1 MDNSKIEITL
11 FSRFEIRMNGETILS
26 SLSNTRKT
34 KLFLSYLLLHK
45 QKAIPH
51 RELFE
56 LLWSGEDYSNPGTAL
71 RTLLYRYRAL
81 VDKTGVTQLH
91 NSIISRRGAY
101 QWNPELDVSID
112 IFDFDDY
119 SQIGLN
125 RTMSVQKRKDCLK
138 RAIDL
143 YTGPLLPDSGEE
155 HWVVPKA
162 VYYRDLYVQDVL
174 AYIAILKD
182 EEAYDEIVALS
193 RRALSLAGT
202 MDILLLEE
210 ELALSNGK
218 PDPKVQTRYDTMLSS
233 LVKMELVIED
243 VQKGMETE
251 DKENTAFVCE
261 YKVFRDIYHLQRR
274 LLARTGDTM
283 FLSMLSLER
292 ENGSDF
298 EPLHHEKIM
307 SSLLNVIRHVL
318 RCGDSICRY
327 SDNTFAIMFPADSF
341 ENAVKIMERVKQAFL
356 NATKEP
362 EAMAV
367 YRIRPLKNAKE

>member
-1 MDNSKIEITL
+1 MDSKIKITL
-11 FSRFEIRMNGETILS
+11 FSKFEIRMDEEPILV

-51 RELFE
+51 KDLFE

-81 VDKTGVTQLH
+81 VDKQGVDQLK

-101 QWNPELDVSID
+101 QWNQELDISID

-119 SQIGLN
+119 SKIGLN
-125 RTMSVQKRKDCLK
+125 SAMSEEKRKQCLK

-162 VYYRDLYVQDVL
+162 VYYRDLYVQDVI
-174 AYIAILKD
+174 AYIAILKK
-182 EEAYDEIVALS
+182 EGAYDEISALCKK
-193 RRALSLAGT
+193 AEVLAGNSDT
-202 MDILLLEE
+202 IELESQIAANGGKVDDALKLRY
-210 ELALSNGK
+210 ELSAEANK
-218 PDPKVQTRYDTMLSS
+218 
-233 LVKMELVIED
+233 KMELEIDE
-243 VQKGMETE
+243 VQRGMETE
-251 DKENTAFVCE
+251 DSENSAFVCD
-261 YKVFRDIYHLQRR
+261 YSVFKDIYHLQRR

-283 FLSMLSLER
+283 FLTLLSAKRLAEA
-292 ENGSDF
+292 DY
-298 EPLHHEKIM
+298 EPLKAEKVMNNLLDVMRHE
-307 SSLLNVIRHVL
+307 L

-327 SDNTFAIMFPADSF
+327 SDNTYAIMFPADSY
-341 ENAVKIMERVKQAFL
+341 ENAQKIMERVRRAFL
-356 NATKEP
+356 INTREKDL
-362 EAMAV
+362 MIN

>member
-1 MDNSKIEITL
+1 MDSKIEITL
-11 FSRFEIRMNGETILS
+11 FHHFEIKMDGKPILV

-45 QKAIPH
+45 TKAIPH

-81 VDKTGVTQLH
+81 VDKSGITQLR

-101 QWNPELDVSID
+101 QWNQELNVSID

-125 RTMSVQKRKDCLK
+125 KTMSVAKRKQCLK

-174 AYIAILKD
+174 AYISLLK
-182 EEAYDEIVALS
+182 EEEEYEEIAAVC
-193 RRALSLAGT
+193 RRALDLAGPSE
-202 MDILLLEE
+202 IISLEE
-210 ELALSNGK
+210 EIAVERGATSDELQL
-218 PDPKVQTRYDTMLSS
+218 RYENTLSS
-233 LVKMELVIED
+233 LLKMELVIVD
-243 VQKGMETE
+243 VQRSMETE
-251 DKENTAFVCE
+251 DREETAFVCE
-261 YKVFRDIYHLQRR
+261 YEVFRDIYHLQRR

-283 FLSMLSLER
+283 FLAMISMER
-292 ENGSDF
+292 KAADDY
-298 EPLHHEKIM
+298 EPLVHEKIM
-307 SSLLNVIRHVL
+307 ANLLETLRHAL

-327 SDNTFAIMFPADSF
+327 SDNTFAILFPADSF
-341 ENAVKIMERVKQAFL
+341 ENAIKTMERVKTAMIR
-356 NATKEP
+356 NCSDKEVLI
-362 EAMAV
+362 V

>member
-1 MDNSKIEITL
+1 MDSKIEITL
-11 FSRFEIRMNGETILS
+11 FSKFEIKMDGEPILV

-81 VDKTGVTQLH
+81 VDKNGVDQLK

-101 QWNPELDVSID
+101 QWNQELDISID

-119 SQIGLN
+119 SKIGLN
-125 RTMSVQKRKDCLK
+125 SAMSDDKRKQCLK

-155 HWVVPKA
+155 HWVVPKT
-162 VYYRDLYVQDVL
+162 VYYRDIYVQDVI
-174 AYIAILKD
+174 AYIGLLKKD
-182 EEAYDEIVALS
+182 GKYDEISKLCK
-193 RRALSLAGT
+193 RAESLAGVSDT
-202 MDILLLEE
+202 ISLEGE
-210 ELALSNGK
+210 IAANEGKCDDSFKLRYELTAEVNKQMGL
-218 PDPKVQTRYDTMLSS
+218 
-233 LVKMELVIED
+233 EIED
-243 VQKGMETE
+243 VQRGMETE
-251 DKENTAFVCE
+251 DSENSAFVCD
-261 YKVFRDIYHLQRR
+261 YNVFKDIYHLQRR

-283 FLSMLSLER
+283 FLTLLSAKRLSET
-292 ENGSDF
+292 EY
-298 EPLHHEKIM
+298 EPLKAEKVM
-307 SSLLNVIRHVL
+307 NNLLDVIRHEL

-327 SDNTFAIMFPADSF
+327 SDNTYVIMFPADSY
-341 ENAVKIMERVKQAFL
+341 ENAQKIMERVRRTFML
-356 NATKEP
+356 NTREKDL
-362 EAMAV
+362 MV
-367 YRIRPLKNAKE
+367 IYRIRPLKNAKE

>member
-1 MDNSKIEITL
+1 MDSKIEITL
-11 FSRFEIRMNGETILS
+11 FSKFEIKMNGEPILV

-81 VDKTGVTQLH
+81 IDKNGVDQLK

-101 QWNPELDVSID
+101 QWNQELDISID

-119 SQIGLN
+119 SKIGLN
-125 RTMSVQKRKDCLK
+125 TAMSDDKRKQCLK
-138 RAIDL
+138 RAIEL

-162 VYYRDLYVQDVL
+162 VYYRDIFVQDVI
-174 AYIAILKD
+174 AYISLLKK
-182 EEAYDEIVALS
+182 EGAYDEIIKLCKSAE
-193 RRALSLAGT
+193 ALAGVSDT
-202 MDILLLEE
+202 IALEGE
-210 ELALSNGK
+210 IAAKQGK
-218 PDPKVQTRYDTMLSS
+218 LDDSMKLRYS
-233 LVKMELVIED
+233 LTTEVNKMIETEIDD
-243 VQKGMETE
+243 VQRGMETE
-251 DKENTAFVCE
+251 DSENSAFVCD
-261 YKVFRDIYHLQRR
+261 YSVFKDIYHLQRR

-283 FLSMLSLER
+283 FLTLLSAKRLSEV
-292 ENGSDF
+292 EY
-298 EPLHHEKIM
+298 EPLKAEKVM
-307 SSLLNVIRHVL
+307 NNLLDVIRHEL

-327 SDNTFAIMFPADSF
+327 SDNTYVIMFPADSY
-341 ENAVKIMERVKQAFL
+341 ENAQKIMERVRKTFML
-356 NATKEP
+356 NTREKDL
-362 EAMAV
+362 MIV

>member
-1 MDNSKIEITL
+1 MDSRIEITL
-11 FSRFEIRMNGETILS
+11 FSKFEIKMNGEPILV
-26 SLSNTRKT
+26 SLANTRKT

-81 VDKTGVTQLH
+81 VDSTGIKQLS

-112 IFDFDDY
+112 IFDFDEY
-119 SQIGLN
+119 SRIGLN
-125 RTMSVQKRKDCLK
+125 KSMSVAKRKQCLK

-162 VYYRDLYVQDVL
+162 VYYRDLYLHDVM
-174 AYIAILKD
+174 AYVEILK
-182 EEAYDEIVALS
+182 EEKDYDEIRSICHNALALAGPS
-193 RRALSLAGT
+193 ALISMEEEAAIAKGKVSQELSL
-202 MDILLLEE
+202 
-210 ELALSNGK
+210 
-218 PDPKVQTRYDTMLSS
+218 RYENTIVS
-233 LVKMELVIED
+233 LQKIEGLISD
-243 VQKGMETE
+243 VQKDMETE
-251 DKENTAFVCE
+251 DREDTAFVCE
-261 YKVFRDIYHLQRR
+261 YEVFRDIYHLQRR

-283 FLSMLSLER
+283 FLSMLSMER
-292 ENGSDF
+292 KAKEEF
-298 EPLHHEKIM
+298 EPLVHEKVM
-307 SSLLNVIRHVL
+307 SSLLDILRHEL

-327 SDNTFAIMFPADSF
+327 SDNIYAILFPADSF
-341 ENAVKIMERVKQAFL
+341 ENAVKIMERVKQSVSR
-356 NATKEP
+356 NISEKEV
-362 EAMAV
+362 MTV

>member
-1 MDNSKIEITL
+1 MDSKIKITL
-11 FSRFEIRMNGETILS
+11 FSKFEIKMDEEPILV

-51 RELFE
+51 KDLFE

-81 VDKTGVTQLH
+81 VDKQGVDQLK

-101 QWNPELDVSID
+101 QWNQELDISID

-119 SQIGLN
+119 SKIGLN
-125 RTMSVQKRKDCLK
+125 SAMSEEKRKQCLR

-162 VYYRDLYVQDVL
+162 VYYRDLYVQDVI
-174 AYIAILKD
+174 AYIAILKK
-182 EEAYDEIVALS
+182 EGAYDEISALCKK
-193 RRALSLAGT
+193 AEALAGSSDT
-202 MDILLLEE
+202 IELESRIAANGGKVDD
-210 ELALSNGK
+210 ELKLRYELSAEANK
-218 PDPKVQTRYDTMLSS
+218 
-233 LVKMELVIED
+233 KMELEIDE
-243 VQKGMETE
+243 VQRGMETE
-251 DKENTAFVCE
+251 DSENSAFVCD
-261 YKVFRDIYHLQRR
+261 YSVFKDIYHLQRR

-283 FLSMLSLER
+283 FLTLLSAKRLAET
-292 ENGSDF
+292 DY
-298 EPLHHEKIM
+298 EPLKAEKVMNNLLDVMRHE
-307 SSLLNVIRHVL
+307 L

-327 SDNTFAIMFPADSF
+327 SDNTYAIMFPADSY
-341 ENAVKIMERVKQAFL
+341 ENAQKIMERVRRTFL
-356 NATKEP
+356 VNTREKDL
-362 EAMAV
+362 MIN